1 MFLWIYIEK
10 NVRKQLRNLTK
21 LPPQIRRQVST
32 GQKTY
37 WKIVNN
43 LLNKCNVPRIP
54 PLLTADKFIINCKE
68 KAVLSNNFF
77 VAQCQPLRNT
87 SVLPNFHFLTPA
99 KLATCEITTE
109 SILNILTG
117 LNANK
122 AHGPDD
128 ISVKMIKL
136 CPNALCA
143 PLNLIFN
150 NILATG
156 IYPDQWKMANVTPI
170 HKKDNKQVINNYRPI
185 SLLPIFAK
193 IVGKLY
199 LRTYIITLLV
209 IILLLITNPDLDRVI
224 RLLIS

>member
-1 MFLWIYIEK
+1 MLKKQNRIYKNYKNNGFKEVDKVSLGLYRKECAEAIEK
-10 NVRKQLRNLTK
+10 SKQNYLSK
-21 LPPQIRRQVST
+21 LGAKLADNST

-43 LLNKCNVPRIP
+43 LLNKCKVPRIP

-68 KAVLSNNFF
+68 KAVIFNNFF
-77 VAQCQPLRNT
+77 VAQCQPFRNT

-99 KLATCEITTE
+99 KLATCDITTE
-109 SILNILTG
+109 SILNILIG

-156 IYPDQWKMANVTPI
+156 IYPDQWKMANVTPV
-170 HKKDNKQVINNYRPI
+170 HKKDNNQQ
-185 SLLPIFAK
+185 LPSHFPSSHVCKSI
-193 IVGKLY
+193 
-199 LRTYIITLLV
+199 
-209 IILLLITNPDLDRVI
+209 
-224 RLLIS
+224 